1 MILGL
6 DVLGGHIPG
15 GGLRPEIEV
24 LGVNIQDRS
33 VWLTPS
39 VAKW

>member
-6 DVLGGHIPG
+6 DVLGGHLPG

-24 LGVNIQDRS
+24 LGVNVRDKS
-33 VWLTPS
+33 AWLTPA
-39 VAKW
+39 VTRW